1 MCQENYNTNKK
12 EFKQLTYKDRVKIET
27 LYNNYKKQ
35 SLKRFVNYQIL
46 ASYNYNVEVTKILL
60 KNN

>member
-1 MCQENYNTNKK
+1 MNYLK
-12 EFKQLTYKDRVKIET
+12 YKWISLQIFVLKFFIKIET

-35 SLKRFVNYQIL
+35 SLKRFVNYQVL
-46 ASYNYNVEVTKILL
+46 ASYNYNVEVAKILL

>member
-1 MCQENYNTNKK
+1 MNYLKYTWISLQIFVLKI
-12 EFKQLTYKDRVKIET
+12 FIKIET

-35 SLKRFVNYQIL
+35 SLKRFVNYQVL
-46 ASYNYNVEVTKILL
+46 ASYNYNVEVTKLLL

>member
-1 MCQENYNTNKK
+1 MNYLKYTWISLQIFVLK
-12 EFKQLTYKDRVKIET
+12 FFIKIET

-35 SLKRFVNYQIL
+35 SLKRFVNYQVL
-46 ASYNYNVEVTKILL
+46 ASYNYNVEVAKLLL

>member
-1 MCQENYNTNKK
+1 MNYLK
-12 EFKQLTYKDRVKIET
+12 YKWISLQIFVLKIFIKIET

-35 SLKRFVNYQIL
+35 SLKRFVNYQVL
-46 ASYNYNVEVTKILL
+46 ASYNYNVEVAKLLL

>member
-1 MCQENYNTNKK
+1 MNYLKYTWISLQIFVLKL
-12 EFKQLTYKDRVKIET
+12 FIKIET

-35 SLKRFVNYQIL
+35 SLKRFINYQIL
-46 ASYNYNVEVTKILL
+46 ASYNYNVEVAKLLL

>member
-1 MCQENYNTNKK
+1 MNYLKYTWISLQIFVLKL
-12 EFKQLTYKDRVKIET
+12 FIKIET

-35 SLKRFVNYQIL
+35 SLKRFVNYQVL
-46 ASYNYNVEVTKILL
+46 TSYNYNVEVAKLLL

>member
-1 MCQENYNTNKK
+1 MNYLKYTWISLQIFVLKL
-12 EFKQLTYKDRVKIET
+12 FIKIET

-35 SLKRFVNYQIL
+35 SLKRFVNYQVL
-46 ASYNYNVEVTKILL
+46 ASYNYNVEVTKLLL

>member
-1 MCQENYNTNKK
+1 MNYLKYTWISLQIFVLKINI
-12 EFKQLTYKDRVKIET
+12 KIET

-35 SLKRFVNYQIL
+35 SLKRFINYQIL
-46 ASYNYNVEVTKILL
+46 ASYNYNVEVAKLLL

>member
-1 MCQENYNTNKK
+1 MNYLKYTWISLQIFVLK
-12 EFKQLTYKDRVKIET
+12 FFIKIET

-35 SLKRFVNYQIL
+35 SLKRFINYQVL
-46 ASYNYNVEVTKILL
+46 ASYNYNVEVAKILL

>member
-1 MCQENYNTNKK
+1 MNYLKYTWISLQIFVLKL
-12 EFKQLTYKDRVKIET
+12 FIKIET

-35 SLKRFVNYQIL
+35 SLKRFVNYQVL
-46 ASYNYNVEVTKILL
+46 TSYNYNVEVAKILL

>member
-1 MCQENYNTNKK
+1 MNYLKYTWISLQIFVLKL
-12 EFKQLTYKDRVKIET
+12 FIKIET

-35 SLKRFVNYQIL
+35 SLKRFVNYQVL
-46 ASYNYNVEVTKILL
+46 ASYNYNVEVAKLLL

>member
-1 MCQENYNTNKK
+1 MNYLKYTWISLQIFVLKI
-12 EFKQLTYKDRVKIET
+12 FIKIET

-35 SLKRFVNYQIL
+35 SLKRFINYQVL
-46 ASYNYNVEVTKILL
+46 ASYNYNVEVAKLLL

>member
-1 MCQENYNTNKK
+1 MNYLK
-12 EFKQLTYKDRVKIET
+12 YKWISLQIFVLKFFIKIET

-35 SLKRFVNYQIL
+35 SLKRFVNYQVL
-46 ASYNYNVEVTKILL
+46 TSYNYNVEVAKLLL

>member
-1 MCQENYNTNKK
+1 MNYLKYTWISLQIFVLKI
-12 EFKQLTYKDRVKIET
+12 FIKIET

-35 SLKRFVNYQIL
+35 SLKRFVNYQVL
-46 ASYNYNVEVTKILL
+46 ASYNYNVEVAKILL

>member
-1 MCQENYNTNKK
+1 MNYLKYTWISLQIFVLKL
-12 EFKQLTYKDRVKIET
+12 FIKIET

-35 SLKRFVNYQIL
+35 SLKRFINYQVL
-46 ASYNYNVEVTKILL
+46 ASYNYNVEVAKLLL

>member
-1 MCQENYNTNKK
+1 MNYLK
-12 EFKQLTYKDRVKIET
+12 YKWISLQIFVLKIFIKIET

-35 SLKRFVNYQIL
+35 SLKRFVNYQVL
-46 ASYNYNVEVTKILL
+46 ASYNYNVEVTKLLL